1 MTTAIQYKIMQYI
14 LYCSSPEN
22 LNDIQNE
29 DDEESQILERGTTVN
44 EYQPQTSEVIEE
56 ALNVRSD
63 RKSTTMSAV
72 QTRCLDIQEK
82 QHKLEMEI
90 LHLRKN
96 NLIDEHQKKMEVLE
110 AELQYWMPNK
120 KHTINT
126 KEPPKRI
133 TRQRK

>member
-1 MTTAIQYKIMQYI
+1 MQYT
-14 LYCSSPEN
+14 LYCSSAEN
-22 LNDIQNE
+22 LEDIENE
-29 DDEESQILERGTTVN
+29 DDEESQVLESTTTVN

-63 RKSTTMSAV
+63 RKSTTMSAA
-72 QTRCLDIQEK
+72 QTRCLDMQEK
-82 QHKLEMEI
+82 QHTLEMEI

-110 AELQYWMPNK
+110 AELQYWISTK
-120 KHTINT
+120 KRTINT
-126 KEPPKRI
+126 EEPPKRM

>member
-1 MTTAIQYKIMQYI
+1 MQYI
-14 LYCSSPEN
+14 LYCSSAEN
-22 LNDIQNE
+22 LEDIENE
-29 DDEESQILERGTTVN
+29 DGEESQVLESTTTVN

-63 RKSTTMSAV
+63 RKTTMSAA
-72 QTRCLDIQEK
+72 QTRCLDMQEK
-82 QHKLEMEI
+82 QHTLEMEI

-110 AELQYWMPNK
+110 AELQYWISTK
-120 KHTINT
+120 KRTINT
-126 KEPPKRI
+126 EEPPKRM